1 MHQRGRQGN
10 CWCELT
16 EHPLASSRQ
25 ACNSQGS
32 TKGQRGQRCVFRNP
46 QVTPASFI
54 RTWRC
59 FSALGNVMTHFMMHS
74 HSNYS
79 HSAAC
84 VCAQTIDRNMARTGS
99 GWLCWFEVR
108 GRKKNGNYAGVVY
121 KSWSLPGFRFLEMP
135 PPETVSTSSFFT
147 VASVSVTVYFVL

>member
-1 MHQRGRQGN
+1 MRVSKSPGH
-10 CWCELT
+10 
-16 EHPLASSRQ
+16 AD
-25 ACNSQGS
+25 
-32 TKGQRGQRCVFRNP
+32 
-46 QVTPASFI
+46 SFV

-59 FSALGNVMTHFMMHS
+59 CLAVGNVMTHFMMHS

-84 VCAQTIDRNMARTGS
+84 VCVQTIDRNMARTGS

-121 KSWSLPGFRFLEMP
+121 ESCSLHAFRFLGLLP
-135 PPETVSTSSFFT
+135 HETVSTSSF
-147 VASVSVTVYFVL
+147 SYLLHLCQ